1 MILKTVKRLCLHPL
15 ITMSHRV
22 LIILSALVL
31 TFMAFL
37 TGPGCANMIPPA
49 GGPKDSLAPMLV
61 KADPRDSTLN
71 FSGSRLVFTFD
82 EYVEVQNVQQ
92 ELLVSPVPRVTP
104 SVDYRLNTVTVRL
117 KDSLEA
123 NTTYSFNF
131 GNSIKDINEGNVM
144 KNFTYSFSTGS
155 YMDSLEFVGNVLLA
169 ETGQVDTTLIVM
181 LHSSADDS
189 AVVNEK
195 PRYVTKLDNRGR
207 FRFRNLPPRTYYVYA
222 LKDETNTRRYF
233 DDKQLFAFANTPV
246 TISDSTAPITLYAF
260 ANKPLTIA
268 PPVTPPAGTGSR
280 NRNAQQNTDRRLKF
294 NTNLLG
300 GQQDLL
306 STLQI
311 DFEQPL
317 RSFDS
322 SKLSLWTDSNYTA
335 ASFRVIK
342 DSNNRKIII
351 SSAWKEAVNYHL
363 IMDKEFAEDS
373 LGRKLL
379 KTDTLHFTTKKL
391 SDYGRLKMRL
401 RNLDLT
407 KNPVLQF
414 VQNGNV
420 IRSASLT
427 SSDYQESLFLP
438 GEYELRIV
446 SDRNKNGEWDT
457 GQFFGEHRQPERVRR
472 IARKIN
478 VKANWDNEIDIQL

>member
-233 DDKQLFAFANTPV
+233 DDKQLFAFANAPV

-268 PPVTPPAGTGSR
+268 PP
-280 NRNAQQNTDRRLKF
+280 
-294 NTNLLG
+294 
-300 GQQDLL
+300 
-306 STLQI
+306 
-311 DFEQPL
+311 
-317 RSFDS
+317 
-322 SKLSLWTDSNYTA
+322 
-335 ASFRVIK
+335 
-342 DSNNRKIII
+342 I
-351 SSAWKEAVNYHL
+351 S
-363 IMDKEFAEDS
+363 
-373 LGRKLL
+373 
-379 KTDTLHFTTKKL
+379 
-391 SDYGRLKMRL
+391 
-401 RNLDLT
+401 
-407 KNPVLQF
+407 
-414 VQNGNV
+414 
-420 IRSASLT
+420 
-427 SSDYQESLFLP
+427 
-438 GEYELRIV
+438 
-446 SDRNKNGEWDT
+446 
-457 GQFFGEHRQPERVRR
+457 
-472 IARKIN
+472 
-478 VKANWDNEIDIQL
+478 